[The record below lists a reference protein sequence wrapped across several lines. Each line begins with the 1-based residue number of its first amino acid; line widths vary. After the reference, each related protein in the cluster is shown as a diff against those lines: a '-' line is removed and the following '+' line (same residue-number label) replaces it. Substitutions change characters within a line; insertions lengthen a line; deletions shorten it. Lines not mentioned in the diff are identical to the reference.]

1 MDGRRPHRTRAPARA
16 AAVALALLVALV
28 VAGPARPA
36 AAHATLQ
43 DTSPAGDA
51 RVEEVPPE
59 VTLTFDEPVTAT
71 TGSVQVIDP
80 SGGRVDGGAES
91 RADGRTVAVA
101 VDGDAV
107 GTYTVAFRVVSDDGH
122 TITGSFVFDVQT
134 STGAA
139 DVDQSIPLLTSAVG
153 GVGRWLSYAGPIVAV
168 GAALLLVVVRRGAG
182 AGGAGRVLGRLVA
195 GGAVAG
201 ALGAALAVLAQVAL
215 TTGRPVTG
223 AVGLVA
229 EVAADSR
236 PVEVAL
242 VRAGVLAL
250 GALVALLAL
259 VSRRREAGLVVAGV
273 VVAGGGLLAP
283 VAGHPWT
290 ADGRALAV
298 TADGAHLL
306 AASVWLGLLAALAAT
321 ATRLPD
327 PVAAVRSVSRAALVA
342 SLVLLVTGTAS
353 AWLLLGSFEALLRT
367 ASGQLVIAKVIGFGV
382 LVSLGW
388 VNRSRLVPLLGR
400 AVGVRGA
407 STERTPALVAT
418 GGGSPSLPDDGGP
431 GEGDEGAAEP
441 DPGPTGAGRGALARL
456 LQVVRVELVVGALVL
471 VATAALVNQPP
482 GRDVVEQPFA
492 TTQTVDG
499 ATMLFEVEPARAG
512 TNEMHLYVTDE
523 TGNPAPVD
531 ALEVAVG
538 REGVPERKLPVEQI
552 SPDHAVVYGASL
564 PTPGTWAVDV
574 TTVRVG
580 VPRQFRFEV
589 PIR

>member
-1 MDGRRPHRTRAPARA
+1 MDGPRPHRTRAPART

-43 DTSPAGDA
+43 DTSPAGDV
-51 RVEEVPPE
+51 RVEEVPAE

-80 SGGRVDGGAES
+80 SGGRVDGGTES
-91 RADGRTVAVA
+91 RAGGRTVAVA

-182 AGGAGRVLGRLVA
+182 VGGAGRLLGRLVA

-236 PVEVAL
+236 PVGVAL

-259 VSRRREAGLVVAGV
+259 VSRRREAGLVAAGA
-273 VVAGGGLLAP
+273 VVAAGGLLAP

-306 AASVWLGLLAALAAT
+306 AASVWLGLLAALAA
-321 ATRLPD
+321 AAARLPD
-327 PVAAVRSVSRAALVA
+327 PVAAVRAVSRAALVT

-353 AWLLLGSFEALLRT
+353 AWLLLGSVEALLRT
-367 ASGQLVIAKVIGFGV
+367 ASGQLVIAKVVGFGV

-400 AVGVRGA
+400 AVGVQGA
-407 STERTPALVAT
+407 STERAPALVAA

-431 GEGDEGAAEP
+431 GEDDEGAAEP
-441 DPGPTGAGRGALARL
+441 GPVPTGRGALARL

-482 GRDVVEQPFA
+482 GRDVLEQPFT

-512 TNEMHLYVTDE
+512 TNAMHLYVTDE

-552 SPDHAVVYGASL
+552 SPDHAVVYGASF